1 MSFGKKGP
9 LNKTVFQDFKDKHP
23 EPGANHESGFLQCD
37 DEDLPDLVDL
47 DITAKDVE
55 DVARK
60 ISGSGGPSRTNSDQ
74 WRSFLLRN
82 GNASERLREAVASLI
97 RKHANSIV
105 EWDSIRAFVSKRGLA
120 LDKMPGVRPLGIG
133 ETMQRIE
140 AKVIAKS
147 TGDEVQQSCGVE
159 NLCGGI
165 KAGIEGGVHAVKDIF
180 EDDDV
185 EGGLLVD
192 AGNAFNVLAREAT
205 LWNSRILWPSG
216 SRFLFDT
223 YRGLARI
230 FICGTDEVILSKEGT
245 AEGDP
250 LGMFMYGIGV
260 IPS

>member
-1 MSFGKKGP
+1 
-9 LNKTVFQDFKDKHP
+9 
-23 EPGANHESGFLQCD
+23 
-37 DEDLPDLVDL
+37 
-47 DITAKDVE
+47 
-55 DVARK
+55 
-60 ISGSGGPSRTNSDQ
+60 
-74 WRSFLLRN
+74 
-82 GNASERLREAVASLI
+82 
-97 RKHANSIV
+97 
-105 EWDSIRAFVSKRGLA
+105 
-120 LDKMPGVRPLGIG
+120 
-133 ETMQRIE
+133 
-140 AKVIAKS
+140 
-147 TGDEVQQSCGVE
+147 
-159 NLCGGI
+159 
-165 KAGIEGGVHAVKDIF
+165 VKDIF